1 MSEDCALVKP
11 FPASMYGCAA
21 EKTLQAS
28 PHVTSSISVQPAQD
42 NIANLRFLGISLPLL
57 YKGNTAQ
64 LRLRASAD
72 LFRQFCGLKS
82 EKYIQYSFT
91 FQTLT

>member
-1 MSEDCALVKP
+1 MSEVCVLVKP

-42 NIANLRFLGISLPLL
+42 NIARLRFLASLFLSCI
-57 YKGNTAQ
+57 KGNTAQ

-82 EKYIQYSFT
+82 EKYTQYSFT